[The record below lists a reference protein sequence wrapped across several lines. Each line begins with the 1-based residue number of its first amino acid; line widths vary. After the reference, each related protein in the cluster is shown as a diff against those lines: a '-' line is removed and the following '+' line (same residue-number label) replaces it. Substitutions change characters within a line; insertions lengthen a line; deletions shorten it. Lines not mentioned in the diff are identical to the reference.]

1 LQNFDIHKLH
11 LLPNAHIASTLI
23 RSHFTVARVTG
34 RGGRTPDVKV
44 CQWVKLSHLNTFL
57 RNLLCNTSG

>member
-44 CQWVKLSHLNTFL
+44 CQWVKGWHKSWCRDSQWNS
-57 RNLLCNTSG
+57 RS